1 MKNEGFAVAVDRNTQ
16 RGWFFLCETAITR
29 LCGGSKC
36 FILHFLFFILFIPL
50 LTSCGVDSGKFRIEG
65 RLRNMNV
72 GEFWVYSPDGGI
84 DGIDT
89 IPVREGR
96 FSYETDLRNPATF
109 IVIFPNYSEIPVFGE
124 SGTGVTIKGD
134 ASHLKEIEVKGTD
147 DNEEMTKLRMTINRS
162 MPPEI
167 PGVVEEFIREH
178 PQSIISNY
186 LVQRYFVFDAKPDF
200 RKAAE
205 LLTLMVKAQP
215 ANARLEEM
223 QKRLAILRN
232 GQPDSRLPVFSATD
246 VWGRKVTQDQLKSKL
261 NVVAVWASWNFQSTD
276 MMYRLQRD
284 KQKYGS
290 QLGVVA
296 ICLDARP
303 QDVKRRLERDTV
315 RWQTVCDGRVWQ
327 TPLLATLGLEDVPA
341 NLVINDRGVIVE
353 RNMKPQDLDDK
364 IKQILK

>member
-1 MKNEGFAVAVDRNTQ
+1 MAMTVLDTFRRMVRKALPFYRFTFLPFY
-16 RGWFFLCETAITR
+16 FFTFLTLSLLC
-29 LCGGSKC
+29 
-36 FILHFLFFILFIPL
+36 
-50 LTSCGVDSGKFRIEG
+50 SCGVDNGKFRIEG

-109 IVIFPNYSEIPVFGE
+109 VVIFPNYSEIPVFGE
-124 SGTGVTIKGD
+124 SGKGVTIKGD

-147 DNEEMTKLRMTINRS
+147 TNEEMTKLRMNVNRS

-167 PGVVEEFIREH
+167 PGVVEAFIREH

-186 LVQRYFVFDAKPDF
+186 LVQRYFIFDAKPDF

-205 LLTLMVKAQP
+205 LVALMVKAQP
-215 ANARLEEM
+215 ANARLEQI
-223 QKRLAILRN
+223 QKHLSTLRN
-232 GQPDSRLPVFSATD
+232 GQVDSRLPAFSAKD
-246 VWGRKVTQDQLKSKL
+246 IYGKKVTQEQLKAKL
-261 NVVAVWASWNFQSTD
+261 NVVAVWATWNYQSTD
-276 MMYRLQRD
+276 MMFRLQRVK
-284 KQKYGS
+284 KQYGN

-296 ICLDARP
+296 VCLDARP
-303 QDVKRRLERDTV
+303 QDIRRRIERDSLK
-315 RWQTVCDGRVWQ
+315 WQTVCDGRMWQ

-341 NLVINDRGVIVE
+341 NLVINDRGVIIE
-353 RNMKPQDLDDK
+353 RNLKAQDLEDK
-364 IKQILK
+364 IKQMLK